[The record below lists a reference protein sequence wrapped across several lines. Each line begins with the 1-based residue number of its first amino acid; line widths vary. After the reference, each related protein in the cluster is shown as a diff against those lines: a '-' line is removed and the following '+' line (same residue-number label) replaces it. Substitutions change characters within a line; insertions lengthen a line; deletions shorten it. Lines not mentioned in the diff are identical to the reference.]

1 MSEIPFSIGDQ
12 SLDSLLFNLDPLEQN
27 PELSEI
33 STAYLD
39 GNYKVVL
46 RHETSQTLYAILVD
60 TLGSSRSQQDA
71 ALQNAGFEGDVGAV
85 RVLIVGLAAFNAFL
99 QANVTGPPLELGDV
113 FPGASPRGGD
123 GDGGREEVREKC
135 LRSLDVD
142 GVSVYQYIPHVE
154 LLCLARLVFTVF
166 FPRIVGAGFRDS
178 KWMRVRIN
186 AYHQRLLSGVAGGR
200 LSEST
205 VLQDAIEGDLK
216 ELEREVLGAG
226 STFSTEAKVQFL
238 LEKAQIYIL
247 QGLDIKARE
256 NVRMAKTVSGFDYAL
271 SGALGKRTKFQQNDL
286 SQLVVFA
293 KSSDAED
300 ASTDGLGE
308 GLMGSSIS
316 NGDTAKPESLQLND
330 DTLLETIE
338 FTTDQVDASNLP
350 PRLAGLSPNAQPQLK
365 PLDQITLLTEATIK
379 DTFLPLDKLNSEE
392 ILPYALRVLADK
404 PTNWQ
409 IYTQALLVRSRIESH
424 RSRTQERSILQLQV
438 IVDQIIAD
446 TQEEPSSFPD
456 GVPEI
461 RVSQFLPR
469 AKASESAPIAER
481 LKYIYQ
487 LNTPTRWELETELAY
502 AWSSVGSFVSALEIF
517 KRLQLWAETAL
528 CYHTVGQEDK
538 ARQIVRRQLY
548 FSSKGPEMDRYHV
561 DAAELVTENWE
572 GEMRPTPA
580 HAPRL
585 WCILGDLDNDPAC
598 WTRAWEISKRRYAR
612 AQRSL
617 GEYYVKS
624 GDLAKAREAY
634 MHATVVNRQNND
646 SWSRL
651 GDLDLRSGNWDGAI
665 VAFQQSIMIDDTD
678 AKTYSNLGSALVS
691 KHQELVTLAKAAAT
705 DEEDEDDDGEDG
717 AISPSSSSSQS
728 EKKKK
733 KKRKQQEDPKAI
745 LTQALSAYKRAAAL
759 AHTNW
764 QIWDNVITIAGRIT
778 PRPAFGDLLLGLR
791 NLIQLRSPAIGERA
805 IDVPVLRLLV
815 AEVTATEREDRDEDA
830 DSNSNI
836 DGGGSGGAKKKK
848 YTPPRGSLGRALI
861 AFVDDVVVPL
871 VTARADIWVL
881 VERLALYQRDYEQA
895 LRCAEKAW
903 RLVVNGGSGGSS
915 GSGGSI
921 GSIGSSS
928 SAGGEWLVAEEAWR
942 EVVSVTD
949 HLVSAYENYGPME
962 RVGDGDGDGVGV
974 GGGGG
979 GGAVVLVEAGWKAKA
994 RSAVRGVMSKARD
1007 AWEGS
1012 EGWEVLEAR
1021 LEELKS

>member
-1 MSEIPFSIGDQ
+1 MSQIPFSIGDQ
-12 SLDSLLFNLDPLEQN
+12 SLDSLLFNLDPLKQI

-39 GNYKVVL
+39 GNYQAVL
-46 RHETSQTLYAILVD
+46 RHGTSQTLYAILVD

-85 RVLIVGLAAFNAFL
+85 RVLIAGLAAFNAFL

-123 GDGGREEVREKC
+123 GGDGGGGGCGDGGREEVRDKC

-142 GVSVYQYIPHVE
+142 GVSVYQYMPHVE

-186 AYHQRLLSGVAGGR
+186 AYHQRLLSGVAGRR

-216 ELEREVLGAG
+216 ELEREVLGAS

-238 LEKAQIYIL
+238 LEKAQIYIQ

-256 NVRMAKTVSGFDYAL
+256 NVKMAKTVSGFDYAL

-300 ASTDGLGE
+300 ASTNGLVE

-338 FTTDQVDASNLP
+338 FTTDKVDASNFP

-379 DTFLPLDKLNSEE
+379 DAFLPLDKLNSEE

-446 TQEEPSSFPD
+446 TQEEPCSSPD

-585 WCILGDLDNDPAC
+585 WCILGDLENDPAC

-646 SWSRL
+646 SWARL

-691 KHQELVTLAKAAAT
+691 KHQELVTMAKAAAT
-705 DEEDEDDDGEDG
+705 DDEDDG
-717 AISPSSSSSQS
+717 AISSSSSSSPAQS
-728 EKKKK
+728 EKKKKKK

-764 QIWDNVITIAGRIT
+764 QIWDNVITIAGRIS

-791 NLIQLRSPAIGERA
+791 NLIQLRAPAIGERA

-815 AEVTATEREDRDEDA
+815 AEVTATEREDEDK
-830 DSNSNI
+830 DNTN
-836 DGGGSGGAKKKK
+836 GGGK
-848 YTPPRGSLGRALI
+848 YIPPRGSLARALI
-861 AFVDDVVVPL
+861 AFVEEVVVPL

-903 RLVVNGGSGGSS
+903 RLVVNGSSSRSSSSSIGGS
-915 GSGGSI
+915 GSI
-921 GSIGSSS
+921 GDG

-962 RVGDGDGDGVGV
+962 RVSGGGGGDGDG
-974 GGGGG
+974 
-979 GGAVVLVEAGWKAKA
+979 GAMVLVPVEAAWKAKA

-1012 EGWEVLEAR
+1012 DAWEVLEAR
-1021 LEELKS
+1021 LEELKK